1 MVGLSEAFK
10 LQLDSESWDSI
21 ARMALNFQVELSKED
36 KNAVRLRKKLAIIKH
51 LLHTTMKDPEMA
63 DKTMSA
69 AFFVNLFRTVESL
82 ELEFEQQKLRK
93 NEFLFFLNAL
103 LQKVKSEKLVVHK
116 VLERKN
122 EFKRMKDMVLK

>member
-1 MVGLSEAFK
+1 MVGLSEAFNA
-10 LQLDSESWDSI
+10 QLDSESWDSI

-36 KNAVRLRKKLAIIKH
+36 KEAVRLRKKLAVIKH
-51 LLHTTMKDPEMA
+51 LIHTSMKDPEKA
-63 DKTMSA
+63 DKQIDA

-82 ELEFEQQKLRK
+82 EKDFEKQKIRR
-93 NEFLFFLNAL
+93 NEFLFFLNAV

-122 EFKRMKDMVLK
+122 EFKRMKKE

>member
-10 LQLDSESWDSI
+10 EQLDSESWDSI

-36 KNAVRLRKKLAIIKH
+36 KNAVRLRKKLAILKH
-51 LLHTTMKDPEMA
+51 VLHTNMKGQEKS
-63 DKTMSA
+63 DKSIDA
-69 AFFVNLFRTVESL
+69 SFFVNLFRTVESL
-82 ELEFEQQKLRK
+82 EKEFEQQKIRR
-93 NEFLFFLNAL
+93 NEFLFFLNAV